1 MKNRNY
7 WPLFFIG
14 IFSFVFSMIIWTI
27 YKATQAPVIED
38 KSFMQKYQYVDDNY
52 NNMINS
58 NFDFLKKYNLELDLN
73 GKFFPLTTD
82 DIKYGQ
88 RVIEKYSKHKDNLKV
103 GNNTLNI
110 YVADKNSNQKVPVE
124 IDLIITK
131 TMSDESDINL
141 KNDNFNNI
149 ENTYSSTFE
158 LKEPTNW
165 IITGS
170 FKVEDNIGYV
180 FIKTNAK

>member
-1 MKNRNY
+1 M
-7 WPLFFIG
+7 
-14 IFSFVFSMIIWTI
+14 
-27 YKATQAPVIED
+27 
-38 KSFMQKYQYVDDNY
+38 
-52 NNMINS
+52 
-58 NFDFLKKYNLELDLN
+58 
-73 GKFFPLTTD
+73 
-82 DIKYGQ
+82 
-88 RVIEKYSKHKDNLKV
+88 
-103 GNNTLNI
+103 NI

-141 KNDNFNNI
+141 KNDNFKNN